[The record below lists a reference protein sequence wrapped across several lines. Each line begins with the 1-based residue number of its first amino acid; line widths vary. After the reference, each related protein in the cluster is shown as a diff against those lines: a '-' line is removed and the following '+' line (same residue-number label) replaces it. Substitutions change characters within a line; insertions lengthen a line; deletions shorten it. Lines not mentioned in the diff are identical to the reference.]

1 MYREVPESD
10 EDVGYI
16 YPNLQTGIFN
26 AEYETEVEKIV
37 VYGPNFE
44 PLLTVDVSED
54 THNSSG
60 E

>member
-16 YPNLQTGIFN
+16 YPNQQTGIFN
-26 AEYETEVEKIV
+26 AEYETGVEKIV
-37 VYGPNFE
+37 VYSPNFE
-44 PLLTVDVSED
+44 PLLTCDISED